1 MQPCLVIEVLPLK
14 TQILLDLI
22 EDQGF
27 NRSPRAIRRLPNY
40 FPSLSVSSNGVPI
53 WSVWK

>member
-1 MQPCLVIEVLPLK
+1 MQPCPVIEVLPLK

-27 NRSPRAIRRLPNY
+27 NRPPRAIRRLPNY
-40 FPSLSVSSNGVPI
+40 FPA
-53 WSVWK
+53 VWK